1 MNTETTAQSDL
12 DLRAN
17 PFTKTLVSIVRAE
30 DSHGVW
36 EKRSDASLLK
46 EFIISKAERR
56 AMPIIG
62 DPDPEVLQRVEQYYR
77 AVGLRIEQRT
87 GCMSSP
93 MMKMSHEGFGRVILT
108 TGKLVVFAKSLR
120 DVHRFGFDS
129 FDDLAAQGEKV
140 VDQAVATINEFPE
153 VAKA

>member
-1 MNTETTAQSDL
+1 VITETAAQPEIDL
-12 DLRAN
+12 QSN
-17 PFTKTLVSIVRAE
+17 PFLKTLVSIVRAE

-36 EKRSDASLLK
+36 EKRSDASLIK
-46 EFIISKAERR
+46 EFIITKAERR

-87 GCMSSP
+87 GFMSSP

-108 TGKLVVFAKSLR
+108 AGKLVAFAKSLR
-120 DVHRFGFDS
+120 DVHRFGFES
-129 FDDLAAQGEKV
+129 FDELAAQGEKV
-140 VDQAVATINEFPE
+140 VDQAVASIEQFPE